1 MGMSHS
7 ALYQKIKLVSGQSVN
22 NFIRSIRLRKAAVL
36 MLSEGLQVKEAAFQ
50 VGLADVKYFREQFTK
65 LFKMTPSEYIKRYR
79 HSFNRN
85 LNVVKE

>member
-1 MGMSHS
+1 
-7 ALYQKIKLVSGQSVN
+7 
-22 NFIRSIRLRKAAVL
+22 
-36 MLSEGLQVKEAAFQ
+36 LSEGLQVKEAAFQ